1 MSSLRHDLVAARE
14 EMKRDPLTEAYNRG
28 AFDAAIVQSLNM
40 HFILQQPVTLIM
52 IDLDNFKDINDTY
65 GHGAGDEVL
74 RGVGEALAR
83 SFIRKSDIIARYGG
97 DEFAVI
103 LTDTSAK
110 NAARLIDSFLGYV
123 REVAIPYADDGTT
136 ISCSAGYTEIADDD
150 TVDSLIQRADKAL
163 YAAKEAGRN
172 QASFVAAEPPEGQST
187 H

>member
-1 MSSLRHDLVAARE
+1 
-14 EMKRDPLTEAYNRG
+14 
-28 AFDAAIVQSLNM
+28 M

-52 IDLDNFKDINDTY
+52 IDLDNFKEVNDTF
-65 GHGAGDEVL
+65 GHAAGDEVL

-110 NAARLIDSFLGYV
+110 NAARLIDSFLNYA
-123 REVAIPYADDGTT
+123 REVTIPYADEGMRV
-136 ISCSAGYTEIADDD
+136 SCSAGYTEITDED
-150 TVDSLIQRADKAL
+150 TVDSLVQRADKAL
-163 YAAKEAGRN
+163 YAAKEAGRD
-172 QASFVAAEPPEGQST
+172 QAKFIAAGQPEGQPA